1 MKKRT
6 FFLPLSL
13 VSVVPLFL
21 VATKCKDPWRNFAG
35 VNASLK
41 DPKKPL
47 KDITE
52 DDIEFKFNDASQAS
66 QYEIL
71 SPTVTK
77 DLQKGTLTIK
87 YYVKNK
93 SSSVLSE
100 EKSQEIKSTAQNGQ
114 GEQPGGGGNQGGE
127 QPGGGAQENTDPNS
141 QINQDAKKVKFNLES
156 GSEDLLPSEVDDES
170 LEVKDLDTS
179 KYEIAI
185 QDLKANDSAGTI
197 IISFII
203 RNKQDNSEST
213 VHTFELKLTL
223 KSEIDREA
231 RKVEFELKEEKDPDE
246 TLPSQV
252 KNEDLVA
259 SLYDESLYKVEIIS
273 LTPKDVE
280 GELDIKFKLVNIKT
294 NEQSE
299 ETIFTLAPLKTS

>member
-114 GEQPGGGGNQGGE
+114 GEQPGGGG
-127 QPGGGAQENTDPNS
+127 QENTDPNS

-223 KSEIDREA
+223 KNEIDREA